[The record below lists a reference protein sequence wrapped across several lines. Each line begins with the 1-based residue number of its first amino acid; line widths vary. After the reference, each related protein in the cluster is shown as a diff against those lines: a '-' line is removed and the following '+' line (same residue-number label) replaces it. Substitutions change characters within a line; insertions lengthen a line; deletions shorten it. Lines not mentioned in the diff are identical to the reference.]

1 MRKKIVLV
9 VCLIIINSTFYMIK
23 SQDIALPAPD
33 KKGGMPLMEALNA
46 RHSTREFTNETLTL
60 QQLSDLLWAGWG
72 YNRPEEKKRTA
83 PSSRDI
89 QEIDIYA
96 AMQTGLYLYDAESNM
111 LRQTHNRDIR
121 KFCGTQD
128 FVATAPLDLVYVSDM
143 GKRFKKEGDTINDGD
158 LLSSWANTGFI
169 AQNIYLYCASAKLGC
184 VIRAMIS
191 RDDLTKE
198 MGLRSNQRIILS
210 QTIGVPVK

>member
-1 MRKKIVLV
+1 
-9 VCLIIINSTFYMIK
+9 
-23 SQDIALPAPD
+23 
-33 KKGGMPLMEALNA
+33 
-46 RHSTREFTNETLTL
+46 
-60 QQLSDLLWAGWG
+60 
-72 YNRPEEKKRTA
+72 
-83 PSSRDI
+83 
-89 QEIDIYA
+89 
-96 AMQTGLYLYDAESNM
+96 MQTGLYLYDAESNM

-143 GKRFKKEGDTINDGD
+143 GKRGKKEGDTINDGD

-191 RDDLTKE
+191 RDDLAKE